1 MIINVIKCA
10 LNPDKWISGNNNV
23 TKNETQFNGKIWY
36 KFLTTQNVAKWMKI
50 EIKQEDV
57 QNKLCE
63 VLGLSVKLQWYAK
76 SMNLNI
82 NIINSKKDEW
92 HAKALF
98 IIIEHNKKKKKR
110 KQANHTK

>member
-1 MIINVIKCA
+1 
-10 LNPDKWISGNNNV
+10 
-23 TKNETQFNGKIWY
+23 
-36 KFLTTQNVAKWMKI
+36 
-50 EIKQEDV
+50 
-57 QNKLCE
+57 
-63 VLGLSVKLQWYAK
+63 
-76 SMNLNI
+76 MNLNI